1 MRSLAFFFHHFLPNS
16 SFPIALPSTSH
27 PPSSLPFPPPSL
39 TSHPPELGWFGEY
52 PGYYNYGSGTHNPAA
67 QGMPPAGYPQ
77 YPYPYMPGYPQMQQ
91 PSPGTAIVIQ
101 PGINGAPPTITQV
114 PASTV

>member
-1 MRSLAFFFHHFLPNS
+1 
-16 SFPIALPSTSH
+16 
-27 PPSSLPFPPPSL
+27 
-39 TSHPPELGWFGEY
+39 
-52 PGYYNYGSGTHNPAA
+52 
-67 QGMPPAGYPQ
+67 MPPAGYPQ

>member
-1 MRSLAFFFHHFLPNS
+1 MRSLAFLLHPYPIPSVLLLSPPFPLP
-16 SFPIALPSTSH
+16 PPL
-27 PPSSLPFPPPSL
+27 PPSSLSPPSL
-39 TSHPPELGWFGEY
+39 TDTHFPELGWFGEY
-52 PGYYNYGSGTHNPAA
+52 PGYYNYGTHNPAA